1 MIPVPDLY
9 PILGTIRWVIVGGV
23 ALRAYIPERMT
34 LDVDIIIHA
43 ADEASARAAF
53 DAAGY
58 RITGPLSIGG
68 FTAHPSDATAP
79 IDVLTSTAHW
89 LEEALTKP
97 SYDTAGFP
105 VMPRPYLV
113 LLKLQAGRSQ
123 DLADIQRLLRGTSA
137 EERAHMHAII
147 VRESHDFV
155 GDFEALCTLAD
166 LEYGSEQHG

>member
-1 MIPVPDLY
+1 M
-9 PILGTIRWVIVGGV
+9 

-43 ADEASARAAF
+43 DDEAPARAAF
-53 DAAGY
+53 GAAGY

-68 FTAHPSDATAP
+68 FTAHPSDSTAP

-89 LEEALTKP
+89 LEEALTTP
-97 SYDTAGFP
+97 SFDTAGFP
-105 VMPRPYLV
+105 VMPRPYLI

-137 EERAHMHAII
+137 EERSHMHAMIAH
-147 VRESHDFV
+147 EAHDLV
-155 GDFEALCTLAD
+155 ADFDALCTLAD
-166 LEYGSEQHG
+166 LEYGGSSPL